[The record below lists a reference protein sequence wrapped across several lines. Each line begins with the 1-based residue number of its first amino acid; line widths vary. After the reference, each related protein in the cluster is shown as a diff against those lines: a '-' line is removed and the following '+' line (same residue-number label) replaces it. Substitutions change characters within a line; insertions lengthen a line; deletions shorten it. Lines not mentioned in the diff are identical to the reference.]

1 LGQVPRVA
9 IGAWIALFLGQFVND
24 FVMAKMK
31 LLTKG
36 KYLWARTIGST
47 VTGQAVDTTLFYTI
61 ALYNVIPTGLLM
73 QSILSAWFLKVLIET
88 VMTPVTYFV
97 VSKLKKLENEDYFDR
112 NTNFNSLIFQ
122 TK

>member
-1 LGQVPRVA
+1 MGQVPRVA